1 MSNTTSLYMN
11 LLAAVWCGV
20 ALIMNIMTGNV
31 FFIVLMSA
39 LIPMNLTTAY
49 KAFNRMIVDKNAM
62 KQLTGEKQNVSN

>member
-1 MSNTTSLYMN
+1 MN
-11 LLAAVWCGV
+11 LFAAVWCGV
-20 ALIMNIMTGNV
+20 ALIMNIMAGNV

-49 KAFNRMIVDKNAM
+49 KAFNRMIADKNAM

>member
-11 LLAAVWCGV
+11 LFAAVWCGV
-20 ALIMNIMTGNV
+20 ALIMNIMAGNV

-49 KAFNRMIVDKNAM
+49 KAFNRMIADKNAM

>member
-20 ALIMNIMTGNV
+20 ALIMNIMAGNV

-49 KAFNRMIVDKNAM
+49 KAFNRMIKEKSVM
-62 KQLTGEKQNVSN
+62 KQLAGENENVGN

>member
-20 ALIMNIMTGNV
+20 ALVLNIMSGNV
-31 FFIVLMSA
+31 FFIIVMSA

-49 KAFNRMIVDKNAM
+49 KAFNRMIADKNAM

>member
-1 MSNTTSLYMN
+1 MN

-20 ALIMNIMTGNV
+20 ALIMNIMAGNV

-49 KAFNRMIVDKNAM
+49 KAFNRMIKEKSVM
-62 KQLTGEKQNVSN
+62 KQLAGENENVGN

>member
-1 MSNTTSLYMN
+1 
-11 LLAAVWCGV
+11 
-20 ALIMNIMTGNV
+20 MNIMAGNV

-49 KAFNRMIVDKNAM
+49 KAFNRMIADKNAM

>member
-11 LLAAVWCGV
+11 LLAAVWCSV
-20 ALIMNIMTGNV
+20 ALIMNIMAGNV

-49 KAFNRMIVDKNAM
+49 KAFNRMIKEKSVM
-62 KQLTGEKQNVSN
+62 KQLAGENENVGN